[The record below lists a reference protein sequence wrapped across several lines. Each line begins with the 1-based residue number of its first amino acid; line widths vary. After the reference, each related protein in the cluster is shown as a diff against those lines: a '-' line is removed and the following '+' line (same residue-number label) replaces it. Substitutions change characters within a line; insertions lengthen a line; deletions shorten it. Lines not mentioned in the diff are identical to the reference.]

1 MCNDRKTLLIGG
13 AGYVGTA
20 VAGHLLKSGRDVN
33 CIDNFI
39 YEHRDCISELDKNE
53 KFNLVDGDFLSDAA
67 LNRALRDVSDVVI
80 LAGLVGDPITKKYP
94 DESDKVNADGIEKLF
109 LRLDRRQL
117 NRVIFI
123 STCSNYGLHHDDKLA
138 DEQSELNPLSKYAH
152 AKVEA
157 EKTILNLRGKVD
169 YKPTI
174 LRFATAFGL
183 SERMRFDLTVNE
195 FTRDMFL
202 GKLLKVYDP
211 DTWRPYCHVNDFA
224 RLIERVISLNSDKA
238 AFEVFNAGGNSNN
251 ATKRSLVELILKLIP
266 NSPIEYVEHG
276 IDRRNYRVNF
286 AKVRKELSFEP
297 HYSIE
302 DGVREL
308 IEAMKDGRFL
318 NVEENRD
325 FHGNYNIY
333 KK

>member
-1 MCNDRKTLLIGG
+1 MSEDRKTLLIGG

-20 VAGHLLKSGRDVN
+20 VARHLLKSGRDVN

-39 YEHRDCISELDKNE
+39 YGHRDCISELVKNE
-53 KFNLVDGDFLSDAA
+53 KFNLIEEDFLSDAA
-67 LNRALRDVSDVVI
+67 LNLALRDVSDVVI

-94 DESDKVNADGIEKLF
+94 DESDKVNAGGIEKLF
-109 LRLDRRQL
+109 LRLDRRRL
-117 NRVIFI
+117 KRVIFV
-123 STCSNYGLHHDDKLA
+123 STCSNYGLQHEDKLA
-138 DEQSELNPLSKYAH
+138 DENSELNPLSKYAH
-152 AKVEA
+152 AKVDA
-157 EKTILNLRGKVD
+157 EKMIFNLRGEID

-202 GKLLKVYDP
+202 GKRLEVYDP

-224 RLIERVISLNSDKA
+224 RLIEKVISLDTEIA

-251 ATKRSLVELILKLIP
+251 ATKRSLAELIRKLIP
-266 NSPIEYVEHG
+266 NSSIEYVENG
-276 IDRRNYRVNF
+276 IDRRNYRVDF
-286 AKVRKELSFEP
+286 AKVRNELSFEP
-297 HYSIE
+297 NYSIE
-302 DGVREL
+302 DGVQEL
-308 IEAMKDGRFL
+308 IEAMNGGRFL

-333 KK
+333 TK